1 MHLKYPLQGKQS
13 LISSKVTSTTIMS
26 LFRPFQMKF
35 SKVIVYLYIL
45 VCPDVNIVFKF
56 DRILI
61 SFALTALTRNVSL
74 HETEH
79 NYIKFTKTLCCMFSH
94 HWPKNKCLKVL
105 QFTHSNSSH
114 FKMLWLL
121 VGLFSY
127 IVKACKVLCS

>member
-1 MHLKYPLQGKQS
+1 
-13 LISSKVTSTTIMS
+13 MS
-26 LFRPFQMKF
+26 LFRLFQMKF

-45 VCPDVNIVFKF
+45 VCPDVNIVLKL

-61 SFALTALTRNVSL
+61 SFTLTALTRNVSL

-79 NYIKFTKTLCCMFSH
+79 KYIMFTKTLCCMFFS
-94 HWPKNKCLKVL
+94 PLAKEKMSEGYAIFSKS
-105 QFTHSNSSH
+105 THSNSSH

-127 IVKACKVLCS
+127 IVQACEFCVARLDRI